1 MTINGRAAPGNP
13 VSDFEVPSGTV
24 RIRFTVTDSTGSW
37 SVERTFQLAPGERR
51 NLGRIALTRP

>member
-13 VSDFEVPSGTV
+13 VSDYEVPAGNVTIV
-24 RIRFTVTDSTGSW
+24 FTVTDSTGTW
-37 SVERTFQLAPGERR
+37 SVTRTFQVEPGRR